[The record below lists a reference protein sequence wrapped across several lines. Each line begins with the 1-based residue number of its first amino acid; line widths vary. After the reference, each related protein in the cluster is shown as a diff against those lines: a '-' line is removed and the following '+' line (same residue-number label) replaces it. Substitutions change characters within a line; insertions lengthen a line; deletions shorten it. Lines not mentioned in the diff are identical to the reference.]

1 MKLVVPMKR
10 VAAHHPPEYTAR
22 AVGVGLAWAF
32 TPLIGAQMVT
42 VLLTW
47 LIARRF
53 KWEFSLIVSA
63 AWTWVTNVATLVPS
77 YYLFYV
83 TGEFL
88 LGRDGHATGY
98 DSFARQY
105 ESEAAATATS
115 WWDSVLGFADM
126 MTSWG
131 QSMLIGCIP
140 YAIFFGFV
148 GYKLSLIFV
157 VRHRTAKKAR
167 QAQRRKRRLE
177 AVKETVASKL
187 ETRGQRDYGPLHN
200 EQ

>member
-10 VAAHHPPEYTAR
+10 VGSQHPPEYTAR

-32 TPLIGAQMVT
+32 TPLVGAQMFT
-42 VLLTW
+42 VFLTW

-63 AWTWVTNVATLVPS
+63 AWTWITNVATLVPS

-83 TGEFL
+83 TGEFI
-88 LGRDGHATGY
+88 LGRGAQATDY
-98 DSFARQY
+98 DKFAQQY
-105 ESEAAATATS
+105 ESEAAAAPDGLWESTLA
-115 WWDSVLGFADM
+115 FFDM

-131 QSMLIGCIP
+131 QSMLVGCIP
-140 YAIFFGFV
+140 YVIFFGLI

-157 VRHRTAKKAR
+157 VRHRAAKKER
-167 QAQRRKRRLE
+167 QAQRRKLRLD
-177 AVKETVASKL
+177 AVKKTVASTL
-187 ETRGQRDYGPLHN
+187 EARSQSDYGALRN

>member
-10 VAAHHPPEYTAR
+10 VGGHHPPEYTAR
-22 AVGVGLAWAF
+22 AVGIGLAWAF
-32 TPLIGAQMVT
+32 TPLVGAQMIT

-47 LIARRF
+47 IIAKRF
-53 KWEFSLIVSA
+53 KWEFSLIVAA
-63 AWTWVTNVATLVPS
+63 AWTWITNVATLVPS

-83 TGEFL
+83 TGEFF
-88 LGRDGHATGY
+88 LGRGAQATDY
-98 DSFARQY
+98 DQFALQY
-105 ESEAAATATS
+105 ESETAATATS

-126 MTSWG
+126 MSSWG

-140 YAIFFGFV
+140 YAIIFGLV

-157 VRHRTAKKAR
+157 VRHRAAKKER

-177 AVKETVASKL
+177 AVKETVASTL
-187 ETRGQRDYGPLHN
+187 DARGQSNYGALRN